1 MRATPLASDAARR
14 LLLAAMS
21 LFQSSY
27 EELVQIVGLPGAV
40 VRPDKST
47 ICDGR
52 GLFATEA
59 LPAHSIVALYPV
71 HAIGADDTS
80 TGLLDLMASSD
91 DMAYFDGVEG
101 EGSAYRLY
109 LRQPGYSSVCVDCN
123 PNKPI
128 PHPIWTGHLVNDAAM
143 CTSREPGDVLE
154 YLQRSIG
161 GASCALLAVGQA
173 PLTAVVTTRDVDA
186 GEELFVTYGA
196 SYWVGGRPR
205 SSGEVEDHAQYSQET
220 GTGSVEEMVVERRS
234 ESSVQEAVERRSES
248 SGMLDASYWESVC
261 GPKATALLDQALE
274 STRSAEEGV
283 MALHGDVVEA
293 LDAGLEECLEC
304 VSEMIAAAAE
314 DEVEREEAEAQ
325 AEQAER
331 V

>member
-1 MRATPLASDAARR
+1 
-14 LLLAAMS
+14 
-21 LFQSSY
+21 
-27 EELVQIVGLPGAV
+27 
-40 VRPDKST
+40 
-47 ICDGR
+47 
-52 GLFATEA
+52 
-59 LPAHSIVALYPV
+59 
-71 HAIGADDTS
+71 
-80 TGLLDLMASSD
+80 
-91 DMAYFDGVEG
+91 
-101 EGSAYRLY
+101 
-109 LRQPGYSSVCVDCN
+109 
-123 PNKPI
+123 
-128 PHPIWTGHLVNDAAM
+128 M

-205 SSGEVEDHAQYSQET
+205 NSGEVEDNAQYSRET
-220 GTGSVEEMVVERRS
+220 GTGSVEEVVERRS

-304 VSEMIAAAAE
+304 VSEMIAAAE